1 MTTHI
6 INQLLLE
13 LTFSSINNSNQD
25 NLLDISLPLY
35 LRKLNCYSVSVHR
48 FEENEIQKVA
58 VLPASFTDDPH
69 WVSVTEKIISAL
81 VVSGQ
86 DVIHHTFGEANCYGY
101 RMNDY
106 GYIVLLRNKPF
117 DHLLKNELVAVIRNL
132 GKILSL
138 RIETEKRIN
147 AEKTLLENEFKLVV
161 SRKTEKILLDSEARY
176 RSIVE
181 NLNQAYYEADRRG
194 VVTFYNPGMLLL
206 SGYNDTELLGTLC
219 FRLVAPETRQMVMD
233 TYKTWM
239 REHRKQMSME
249 FLVQT
254 KDGRRFWVE
263 QTTNFEFDIEG
274 NFFKA
279 YNILRDI
286 DERKQAENALRRRLE
301 FEELID
307 SISTRFINAPTSDL
321 NPIISDSLKEVG
333 IISGVDRCRLSMF
346 SADHQSFSVTHEW
359 CRQGVTPQIE
369 NMQNV
374 PATKISWATKQLLL
388 SKIINIP
395 DVNDLPDEAENEKH
409 LLKQQGIN
417 SLLAISVEVSG
428 RLVGYLGFASDAKSK
443 HWDDTDLIILQL
455 LAKIFSNFF
464 ERKKSEASLMLQ
476 SSALNAAANG
486 IVITGRDGAIEWVN
500 NAFTELTG
508 FTQDEVIGRNPR
520 ILKSGLHGQ
529 EFYENLWNTIRSG
542 HVWKGELKNRR
553 KDGSIY
559 IEEQTITP
567 VKNHKGAITHF
578 IGIKQ
583 NITDRKASEDALKE
597 SEKKYRD
604 FYEQDLTGDY
614 QVALDGTIMD
624 CNPAFARM
632 MGYESVSE
640 ILKKNVREFYPNPRE
655 RESFIEQ
662 MEQEKILTNYEID
675 LVKKD
680 GTVITCVENLIGKFD
695 EHGKLT
701 EYLGYMY
708 DITEQKKAESAL
720 RQNEHLLSMAG
731 KLARLGAWSIDLAKG
746 HVTWS
751 EEVAAMHGKPAGFSP
766 TLEELIR
773 YFAPECIDRWIESYN
788 QCALLGT
795 SFDDELQIITVNGK
809 KRWIRSIGV
818 AERNELGNIYR
829 IQGAMQDIH
838 ETKLVRKELQEAKEK
853 AEAGDKLKTAFLNN
867 ISHEIRTP
875 LNGILGFGQ
884 LVMQNDLSS
893 QEKKEHLGYL
903 EKSIERLLSTVTD
916 YLDISMI
923 VTGQMHSKPER
934 FPVNEFIRKLYEK
947 YFSEC
952 ESKSLQLIAEIPE
965 KEKQAILTSDFG
977 QLLKAF
983 SHLMN
988 NAVKFTDKGIIRIG
1002 YRFNEAELELYVK
1015 DTGIGISDENLESV
1029 LQAFSQE
1036 ETGYTRNYEGSGLG
1050 LSIAKGI
1057 TDLAGSQLKLDSK
1070 KGEGTCVY
1078 VSLPYEFE
1086 DQKTEVNPQPVFSS
1100 HGESA
1105 PHVLIAEDDQAN
1117 YLYLSILLKKIGAKT
1132 SHAKNGAE
1140 AVELCR
1146 SNQGFKLVLMDIKMP
1161 VMDGLEATKLVKE
1174 FYPEL
1179 PVIAVTA
1186 FSQQDDEEKIR
1197 QAGFDEFLTKPVR
1210 FETLKEVFD
1219 KHLINTD

>member
-13 LTFSSINNSNQD
+13 LTFSSIDNSNQD
-25 NLLDISLPLY
+25 NILDVSLPLY

-48 FEENEIQKVA
+48 FDENKIQKVA
-58 VLPASFTDDPH
+58 NLPASFTDDPH

-81 VVSGQ
+81 VVTGQ
-86 DVIHHTFGEANCYGY
+86 DVIHLALGEEYCYGY

-106 GYIVLLRNKPF
+106 GYMVLLRNKPF

-161 SRKTEKILLDSEARY
+161 SGKTEKILRESETRY

-194 VVTFYNPGMLLL
+194 IVTFYNPGMLLL
-206 SGYNDTELLGTLC
+206 SGYNDSELLGTLC
-219 FRLVAPETRQMVMD
+219 YRLVAPETRQQVMD
-233 TYKTWM
+233 KYKTWM
-239 REHRKQMSME
+239 REKRKQMSME

-254 KDGRRFWVE
+254 KDGRKFWVE
-263 QTTNFEFDIEG
+263 QTTNFEFDTEG
-274 NFFKA
+274 NFLKA

-307 SISTRFINAPTSDL
+307 SISSRFINAPTSDL

-333 IISGVDRCRLSMF
+333 IMSGVDRCRLSMF

-359 CRQGVTPQIE
+359 CRQGVTPQLE

-374 PATKISWATKQLLL
+374 PATKISWATKQLLQ

-395 DVNDLPDEAENEKH
+395 AVNDLPDEAENEKH

-486 IVITGRDGAIEWVN
+486 IVITGRDGTIEWVN
-500 NAFTELTG
+500 MAFTELTG
-508 FTQDEVIGRNPR
+508 FSHDEVIGQNPR
-520 ILKSGLHGQ
+520 ILNSGLQ
-529 EFYENLWNTIRSG
+529 DQSFYGNLWNFIKAG
-542 HVWKGELKNRR
+542 KVWKGELINKR

-567 VKNHKGAITHF
+567 VRNNEGAITHF
-578 IGIKQ
+578 IGIKH
-583 NITDRKASEDALKE
+583 NITDRKASEQALME
-597 SEKKYRD
+597 SEKKYRN

-614 QVALDGTIMD
+614 QVAMDGTIMD

-640 ILKKNVREFYPNPRE
+640 ILKINVREFYPNPRE
-655 RESFIEQ
+655 RESFIEM
-662 MEQEKILTNYEID
+662 MEKKKILTNYEID
-675 LVKKD
+675 LLKKD
-680 GTVITCVENLIGKFD
+680 GNVITCVENLVGKFD

-708 DITEQKKAESAL
+708 DISEQKKAESAL
-720 RQNEHLLSMAG
+720 RQNEQLLSSIMDTQTDLVCRYLPDTTLTFVNKAYCRAIG
-731 KLARLGAWSIDLAKG
+731 RSEEEVINQKFLAFVPDNEWASILQKLASLNVLKPQITFTNTATMPDGKEIQIEWTDQAIFNAQGEVIEYQSVG
-746 HVTWS
+746 HDVT
-751 EEVAAMHGKPAGFSP
+751 EKLIKEQ
-766 TLEELIR
+766 ELI
-773 YFAPECIDRWIESYN
+773 N
-788 QCALLGT
+788 
-795 SFDDELQIITVNGK
+795 
-809 KRWIRSIGV
+809 
-818 AERNELGNIYR
+818 
-829 IQGAMQDIH
+829 
-838 ETKLVRKELQEAKEK
+838 AKEK

-884 LVMQNDLSS
+884 LVMQNDLTP

-923 VTGQMHSKPER
+923 ATGQMRCKPDR
-934 FPVNEFIRKLYEK
+934 FPANEFIQKLYEK

-952 ESKSLQLIAEIPE
+952 ESKNLQLIAEIPE
-965 KEKQAILTSDFG
+965 LEKQAILTSDFG
-977 QLLKAF
+977 QLFKAF

-988 NAVKFTDKGIIRIG
+988 NAVKFTNTGMIRVG
-1002 YRFNEAELELYVK
+1002 YRLHGSELELYIK
-1015 DTGIGISDENLESV
+1015 DTGIGISDDKLESV

-1057 TDLAGSQLKLDSK
+1057 LDLMGSKLKLDSL

-1078 VSLPYEFE
+1078 ASLPFKFE
-1086 DQKTEVNPQPVFSS
+1086 EKKAEVNTQPIFSPN
-1100 HGESA
+1100 GESA
-1105 PHVLIAEDDQAN
+1105 PLVLIAEDDQAN

-1140 AVELCR
+1140 AVDLCK
-1146 SNQGFKLVLMDIKMP
+1146 SNQGIKLVLMDIKMP

-1197 QAGFDEFLTKPVR
+1197 QAGCDEFLTKPVSLV
-1210 FETLKEVFD
+1210 TLKEIFRRYI
-1219 KHLINTD
+1219 KRP